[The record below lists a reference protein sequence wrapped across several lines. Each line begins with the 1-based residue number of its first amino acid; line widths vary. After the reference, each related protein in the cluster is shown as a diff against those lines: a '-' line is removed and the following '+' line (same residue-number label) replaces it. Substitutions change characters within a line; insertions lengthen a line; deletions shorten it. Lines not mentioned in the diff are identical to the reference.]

1 MPSEQHTNI
10 KVAVRV
16 RPYNV
21 RELEQK
27 QRSIIKVM
35 DRSALLFDPDEEDDE
50 FFFQGAKQP
59 YRDITKRMNKKLT
72 MEFDRVFDIDNSNQD
87 LFEECTAPLV
97 DAVLNGYNCSV
108 FVYGATGAGKT
119 FTMLGSE
126 AHPGLTY
133 LTMQDLFDK
142 IQAQSDVRKFD
153 VGVSYLEV
161 YNEHVM
167 NLLTKSGPLKLRE
180 DNNGVVVSGLCLTPI
195 YSAEELLRM
204 LMLGNSHRTQHP
216 TDANAESSR
225 SHAIFQVH
233 IRITERKTDTK
244 RTVKLSMIDL
254 AGSERAASTKGIG
267 VRFKEGASINKSLL
281 ALGNCINKLADGLKH
296 IPYRD
301 SNLTRILK
309 DSLGGNCRT
318 LMVANVS
325 MSSLTYEDTYNTLK
339 YASRAKKIRTTLKQN
354 VLKSKMPTEFYVKKI
369 DEVVAENERLKE
381 RNKALEAKA
390 TQLERAGNSGFDPL
404 ELKTWYSKID
414 AVYAAARQLQE
425 HVLGMRSKIK
435 NINYRQT
442 LKKELEEFRKLMCV
456 DQRVCQEDFRRF
468 ANYMSTLTSQMEKY
482 KEELPSWL
490 SKMEIAYQDLESL
503 KREVNKSKAYQILI
517 VYVKYKDLELQL
529 TKQNIFNNHVN
540 AINQELV
547 ENLDLMRK
555 SFRTACE
562 VLNQTYDRLEDGQK
576 LTPEIEAVFERLL
589 RKMRFADSEANTKMA
604 EMNPLAVPVAL
615 RSSAQEE
622 EEPTCSLTA
631 SAKKRQRQA
640 AQSDD
645 DLHLSMEDFDSQDT
659 ESDSEE
665 LHRTFKRPRNLNE
678 TQVLGPCSSSSSS
691 STSSSSSARK
701 ALTATVT
708 KPRTVQQRLVSDLIS
723 DQNVRG
729 GNEKIKK
736 ALLKSNH
743 FTAQG
748 LQRTLAAAS
757 LAKENVKYN
766 ANYVRKSPRALMA
779 KALAGTST
787 LARKPLGSASKEPPL
802 VKFNRAASFRL
813 KK

>member
-1 MPSEQHTNI
+1 MPVEQHTNI

-16 RPYNV
+16 RPYNA

-27 QRSIIKVM
+27 QRSIVKVM

-50 FFFQGAKQP
+50 FFFQGAKQQ

-72 MEFDRVFDIDNSNQD
+72 MEFDRVFDIDNTNQD

-97 DAVLNGYNCSV
+97 DAVLAGYNCSV

-126 AHPGLTY
+126 EHPGLTF
-133 LTMQDLFDK
+133 LTMRDLFEK
-142 IQAQSDVRKFD
+142 IQTQSDVRKFD

-161 YNEHVM
+161 YNEQVM

-180 DNNGVVVSGLCLTPI
+180 DTNGVVVSGLCLTPI

-204 LMLGNSHRTQHP
+204 LALGNSHRTQHP

-281 ALGNCINKLADGLKH
+281 SLGNCINKLADGLKH

-381 RNKALEAKA
+381 RNKALETKA
-390 TQLERAGNSGFDPL
+390 TQLERAGNSGFDPQ
-404 ELKTWYSKID
+404 ELKSWYRRID
-414 AVYAAARQLQE
+414 AVYATARQLQE
-425 HVLGMRSKIK
+425 HVLAMRSKIK

-442 LKKELEEFRKLMCV
+442 LKKELEELRKLMSL

-468 ANYMSTLTSQMEKY
+468 ANYMSLLTSQNDKY
-482 KEELPSWL
+482 KEELPVWR
-490 SKMEIAYQDLESL
+490 SKMESAYQDLESL
-503 KREVNKSKAYQILI
+503 KREVNKSKAYQVLI
-517 VYVKYKDLELQL
+517 VYVKYKDLELEL
-529 TKQNIFNNHVN
+529 AKQNQFNSHVS

-547 ENLDLMRK
+547 ENSDLLRK
-555 SFRTACE
+555 SFRAACE
-562 VLNQTYDRLEDGQK
+562 VINQMYDRLEDGSK
-576 LTPEIEAVFERLL
+576 LTPDIQAVYDRLQ
-589 RKMRFADSEANTKMA
+589 RKMRFAEFEANAKMA
-604 EMNPLAVPVAL
+604 EMDSLAVNERLHSGLAVK
-615 RSSAQEE
+615 EE
-622 EEPTCSLTA
+622 EEEAATSCSLTS
-631 SAKKRQRQA
+631 SARKRLRQPV
-640 AQSDD
+640 QSDDD
-645 DLHLSMEDFDSQDT
+645 DLHLSMEEFDSQIM
-659 ESDSEE
+659 ESESED
-665 LHRTFKRPRNLNE
+665 LHTTFKRPRNLNE
-678 TQVLGPCSSSSSS
+678 TQVIAPV
-691 STSSSSSARK
+691 STVTK
-701 ALTATVT
+701 KPLTSTVT
-708 KPRTVQQRLVSDLIS
+708 KPRNAHQLTFCEMMT

-729 GNEKIKK
+729 DSEKIKK
-736 ALLKSNH
+736 VLLNSNH

-748 LQRTLAAAS
+748 LKRTLAAAS

-766 ANYVRKSPRALMA
+766 ANHVRKSPRVLVA
-779 KALAGTST
+779 KAVAGTAKLT
-787 LARKPLGSASKEPPL
+787 RKPLGSASKEAPL

>member
-1 MPSEQHTNI
+1 MPVEQHTNI

-16 RPYNV
+16 RPYNA

-27 QRSIIKVM
+27 QRSIVKVM

-50 FFFQGAKQP
+50 FFFQGAKQQ

-72 MEFDRVFDIDNSNQD
+72 MEFDRVFDIDNTNQD

-97 DAVLNGYNCSV
+97 DAVLAGYNCSV

-126 AHPGLTY
+126 EHPGLTF
-133 LTMQDLFDK
+133 LTMRDLFEK
-142 IQAQSDVRKFD
+142 IQTQSDVRKFD

-161 YNEHVM
+161 YNEQVM

-180 DNNGVVVSGLCLTPI
+180 DTNGVVVSGLCLTPI

-204 LMLGNSHRTQHP
+204 LALGNSHRTQHP

-281 ALGNCINKLADGLKH
+281 SLGNCINKLADGLKH

-381 RNKALEAKA
+381 RNKALETKA
-390 TQLERAGNSGFDPL
+390 TQLERAGNSGFDPQ
-404 ELKTWYSKID
+404 ELKSWYRRID
-414 AVYAAARQLQE
+414 AVYATARQLQE
-425 HVLGMRSKIK
+425 HVLAMRSKIK

-442 LKKELEEFRKLMCV
+442 LKKELEELRKLMSL

-468 ANYMSTLTSQMEKY
+468 ANYMSLLTSQNDKY
-482 KEELPSWL
+482 KEELPVWR
-490 SKMEIAYQDLESL
+490 SKMESAYQDLESL
-503 KREVNKSKAYQILI
+503 KREVNKSKAYQVLI

-529 TKQNIFNNHVN
+529 AKQNQFNSHVS

-547 ENLDLMRK
+547 ENSDLLRK
-555 SFRTACE
+555 SFRAACE
-562 VLNQTYDRLEDGQK
+562 VINQMYDRLEDGSK
-576 LTPEIEAVFERLL
+576 LTPDIQAVYDRLQ
-589 RKMRFADSEANTKMA
+589 RKMRFAEFEANAKMA
-604 EMNPLAVPVAL
+604 EMDSLAVNERLHSGLAVK
-615 RSSAQEE
+615 EE
-622 EEPTCSLTA
+622 EEEAATSCSLTS
-631 SAKKRQRQA
+631 SARKRLRQPV
-640 AQSDD
+640 QSDDD
-645 DLHLSMEDFDSQDT
+645 DLHLSMEEFDSQIM
-659 ESDSEE
+659 ESESED
-665 LHRTFKRPRNLNE
+665 LHTTFKRPRNLNE
-678 TQVLGPCSSSSSS
+678 TQVIAPV
-691 STSSSSSARK
+691 STVTK
-701 ALTATVT
+701 KPLTSTVT
-708 KPRTVQQRLVSDLIS
+708 KPRNAHQLTFCEMMT

-729 GNEKIKK
+729 DSEKIKK
-736 ALLKSNH
+736 VLLNSNH

-748 LQRTLAAAS
+748 LKRTLAAAS

-766 ANYVRKSPRALMA
+766 ANHVRKSPRVLVA
-779 KALAGTST
+779 KAVAGTAKLT
-787 LARKPLGSASKEPPL
+787 RKPLGSASKEAPL

>member
-16 RPYNV
+16 RPYNT

-50 FFFQGAKQP
+50 FFFQGTKQQ

-72 MEFDRVFDIDNSNQD
+72 MEFDRVFDIDNTNQD

-126 AHPGLTY
+126 AHPGLTF

-167 NLLTKSGPLKLRE
+167 NLLTKTGPLKLRE
-180 DNNGVVVSGLCLTPI
+180 DTNGVVVSGLCLTPI

-390 TQLERAGNSGFDPL
+390 TQLERAGNNGFDPQ
-404 ELKTWYSKID
+404 ELKSWYSKID
-414 AVYAAARQLQE
+414 AVYAAARQMQE
-425 HVLGMRSKIK
+425 FVLGMRSKIK

-442 LKKELEEFRKLMCV
+442 LKKELEEYRKLMCV
-456 DQRVCQEDFRRF
+456 DQRVCQEDYRRF

-482 KEELPSWL
+482 KDELPSWL
-490 SKMEIAYQDLESL
+490 SKMESAYQDLESL

-529 TKQNIFNNHVN
+529 TKQSIFNNHVN
-540 AINQELV
+540 AINKELV

-555 SFRTACE
+555 SFRVACE

-576 LTPEIEAVFERLL
+576 LTPEIEAVFERLH

-604 EMNPLAVPVAL
+604 EMDPLVVPESL
-615 RSSAQEE
+615 RSAPED
-622 EEPTCSLTA
+622 EEPSCSLTA
-631 SAKKRQRQA
+631 SAKKRQRQT

-645 DLHLSMEDFDSQDT
+645 DLHLSMEEFDSQDT

-665 LHRTFKRPRNLNE
+665 MHRTFKRPRNLNE
-678 TQVLGPCSSSSSS
+678 TQVLGPCSSS
-691 STSSSSSARK
+691 ARK

-708 KPRTVQQRLVSDLIS
+708 KPRNVHQRLVSDLIS
-723 DQNVRG
+723 DQNVHG
-729 GNEKIKK
+729 GSEKIKK

-743 FTAQG
+743 FTAKG

-787 LARKPLGSASKEPPL
+787 LTRKPLGSSSKEPPL

>member
-604 EMNPLAVPVAL
+604 EMNPLVVPMAL
-615 RSSAQEE
+615 RSSGQEE

-708 KPRTVQQRLVSDLIS
+708 KQRNVQQRLVSDLIS

>member
-1 MPSEQHTNI
+1 MPAEQHTNI

-16 RPYNV
+16 RPYNA

-27 QRSIIKVM
+27 QRSIVKVM

-50 FFFQGAKQP
+50 FFFQGAKQQ

-72 MEFDRVFDIDNSNQD
+72 MEFDRVFDIDNTNQD

-97 DAVLNGYNCSV
+97 DSVLAGYNCSV

-126 AHPGLTY
+126 EHPGLTF
-133 LTMQDLFDK
+133 LTMRDLFEK
-142 IQAQSDVRKFD
+142 IQTQSDVRKFD

-161 YNEHVM
+161 YNEQVM

-180 DNNGVVVSGLCLTPI
+180 DTNGVVVSGLCLTPI

-204 LMLGNSHRTQHP
+204 LALGNSHRTQHP

-281 ALGNCINKLADGLKH
+281 SLGNCINKLADGLKH

-390 TQLERAGNSGFDPL
+390 NQLERAGNSGFDPQ
-404 ELKTWYSKID
+404 ELKSWYRKID
-414 AVYAAARQLQE
+414 AVYATSRQLQE
-425 HVLGMRSKIK
+425 HVMAMRSKIK

-442 LKKELEEFRKLMCV
+442 LKKELEELRKLMSL

-468 ANYMSTLTSQMEKY
+468 ASYMSHLTSQNDKY
-482 KEELPSWL
+482 KEELPVWR
-490 SKMEIAYQDLESL
+490 SKMESAYQDLESL

-529 TKQNIFNNHVN
+529 AKQNQFNSHVS

-547 ENLDLMRK
+547 ENSDLLRK
-555 SFRTACE
+555 SFRAACE
-562 VLNQTYDRLEDGQK
+562 VLNQMYDRLEDGSK
-576 LTPEIEAVFERLL
+576 LTPDIQAVYERLQ
-589 RKMRFADSEANTKMA
+589 RKMRFAESEANTKMA
-604 EMNPLAVPVAL
+604 EMDSLLSGLAAK
-615 RSSAQEE
+615 AAAEE
-622 EEPTCSLTA
+622 EEEDEASCSLTA
-631 SAKKRQRQA
+631 SARKRQRQQPV
-640 AQSDD
+640 QSDDD
-645 DLHLSMEDFDSQDT
+645 DLHLSMEEFVDSQLM
-659 ESDSEE
+659 ESEGDD
-665 LHRTFKRPRNLNE
+665 LHMTFKRPRNLNE
-678 TQVLGPCSSSSSS
+678 TQVLGPTT
-691 STSSSSSARK
+691 STVAK
-701 ALTATVT
+701 KPPTATVA
-708 KPRTVQQRLVSDLIS
+708 KPRNAQKLTFCEMMT

-729 GNEKIKK
+729 DSEKIKK
-736 ALLKSNH
+736 VLLNSNH

-748 LQRTLAAAS
+748 LKRTLAAAS

-766 ANYVRKSPRALMA
+766 ANHVRKSPRVLVA
-779 KALAGTST
+779 KAAAGTSK
-787 LARKPLGSASKEPPL
+787 LQRKPLGSASKEAPL

>member
-604 EMNPLAVPVAL
+604 EMNPLVVPVAL
-615 RSSAQEE
+615 RSSGQEE

-708 KPRTVQQRLVSDLIS
+708 KQRNVQQRLVSDLIS

>member
-576 LTPEIEAVFERLL
+576 LTPEIVAVFERLL

-678 TQVLGPCSSSSSS
+678 TQVLGPCS